1 MYIWQHRRKAGS
13 TTRKKTK
20 PEYKMVKSI
29 ESDSLNY
36 VTARMGDIVS
46 KEMADG
52 WLPHGTPMTLIE
64 DGKYILVQAM
74 VKESEETRLPLLEI
88 SATLFRIAK
97 SLHLDQFFGSD
108 ISEMV
113 PPSFVNNDLLVE
125 MFVGGKTLYR
135 MVPTDIMR
143 SRFQKLIEVG
153 SNSIPRDPH
162 RDMDIPLGSL
172 EKSSR
177 ETTKISLS

>member
-1 MYIWQHRRKAGS
+1 MAASKKAGS

-36 VTARMGDIVS
+36 VTTRMGDIVS

-74 VKESEETRLPLLEI
+74 VK
-88 SATLFRIAK
+88 
-97 SLHLDQFFGSD
+97 G
-108 ISEMV
+108 V
-113 PPSFVNNDLLVE
+113 
-125 MFVGGKTLYR
+125 
-135 MVPTDIMR
+135 
-143 SRFQKLIEVG
+143 
-153 SNSIPRDPH
+153 
-162 RDMDIPLGSL
+162 
-172 EKSSR
+172 
-177 ETTKISLS
+177 